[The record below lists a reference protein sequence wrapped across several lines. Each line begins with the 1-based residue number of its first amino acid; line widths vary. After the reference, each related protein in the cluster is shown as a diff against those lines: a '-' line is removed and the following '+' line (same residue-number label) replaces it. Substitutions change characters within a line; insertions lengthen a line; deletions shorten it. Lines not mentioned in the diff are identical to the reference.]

1 MHTSPFPV
9 CPFLQEQL
17 WEPLVLVQF
26 AFISQTWLP
35 LLHSSISAKMSKFFS
50 ESEVIKAMFILK
62 VTLMLSGLFNVPEHS
77 CPFPAYPSLQE
88 QLWEP
93 LVLVQF
99 AFTSQTWLPLMH
111 SSISAKEQVIPESEV
126 TKAMFILKVTLML
139 GLF

>member
-9 CPFLQEQL
+9 YPFLQEQL

-26 AFISQTWLP
+26 AFTSQTWLP
-35 LLHSSISAKMSKFFS
+35 LLHSSISSKEQVIA
-50 ESEVIKAMFILK
+50 ESEVTKVMFILK
-62 VTLMLSGLFNVPEHS
+62 VTLMLSGLFNVPEHT
-77 CPFPAYPSLQE
+77 CPFPAYPSSQE